1 MNELD
6 IELPE
11 GYRMTELG
19 PLPEEWE
26 VVNLSEVMDLR
37 RGVSWRKEEA
47 NREGIGTPVIGIPNI
62 KENGSIDFA
71 DTYFLNKNI
80 PEERVLRT
88 NDIVFVG
95 SSGSIKN
102 IGRNV
107 FIREIPQNTFTYA
120 SFTFLGR
127 VRSMKGDSE
136 YLFYLLNS
144 RVVDFTKYAR
154 RASDGKYN
162 FQLTQFKNEQ
172 KIPLPPLLEQK
183 KIAAVLSTIQEAKA
197 RTEAV
202 ISATRDLKNSMMKY
216 LFTYGPVPLP
226 EAENVPLKETE
237 IGMIPEE
244 WEVVKLGDVA
254 HIRYGKTKP
263 KDTGNIPAVGSGG
276 VYSYTSKA
284 LVDYP
289 TIVVGRKGTAGKV
302 WLLSEPCYPSD
313 TTFYLDWKK
322 EVDVLLTYYYLTLHP
337 LSGEHAKTTLPS
349 LQKPELE
356 NFKIPLPP
364 LPIQQEITSILSA
377 IDEKIEAEDNKKK
390 ALDDLFNTLLHDLMT
405 AKIRVNHLDLDEIEL
420 SV

>member
-1 MNELD
+1 
-6 IELPE
+6 
-11 GYRMTELG
+11 MTELG

-183 KIAAVLSTIQEAKA
+183 KIAAVLSTIC
-197 RTEAV
+197 
-202 ISATRDLKNSMMKY
+202 L
-216 LFTYGPVPLP
+216 L
-226 EAENVPLKETE
+226 
-237 IGMIPEE
+237 
-244 WEVVKLGDVA
+244 
-254 HIRYGKTKP
+254 
-263 KDTGNIPAVGSGG
+263 
-276 VYSYTSKA
+276 YTSRC
-284 LVDYP
+284 V
-289 TIVVGRKGTAGKV
+289 
-302 WLLSEPCYPSD
+302 
-313 TTFYLDWKK
+313 
-322 EVDVLLTYYYLTLHP
+322 
-337 LSGEHAKTTLPS
+337 
-349 LQKPELE
+349 
-356 NFKIPLPP
+356 
-364 LPIQQEITSILSA
+364 
-377 IDEKIEAEDNKKK
+377 
-390 ALDDLFNTLLHDLMT
+390 
-405 AKIRVNHLDLDEIEL
+405 
-420 SV
+420 